1 MALQPYPAFVNG
13 AFASQSPIA
22 DVSDL
27 VNWYVERFP
36 QEGAK
41 SKAALYPTPGVRRF
55 AQSSQS
61 NGRAMFSTAATN
73 GRTFGVIGGRLVEI
87 SIAGVV
93 TERGTVALDANP
105 ATICTNGDGGGQL
118 LVTAGSNGYNF
129 DLTTNTLTQIANL
142 NGRATMGG
150 FAYGYGL
157 VFDKAT
163 ATVYLSD
170 LFDFTVFDPT
180 QFFQRTIGSDA
191 WNAMCVT
198 SWGQIFLP
206 GTKTRD
212 YWYNAGTFPIPFAPA
227 QSGLQADGIAAT
239 FSVKE
244 CAGTLAW
251 LSTNADGGYEVMA
264 AAGYRAEKISTEG
277 VEFSI
282 SRMTRIDDAVAESYK
297 DQGHAFYLLKFPTAG
312 ITWCYDFLTKLWH
325 ARGTWQPNLTAY
337 QAWRPTFHCF
347 AFGKHLWC
355 DSNTGNIY
363 ESDIS
368 FPSDVYNDAGDA
380 QLVIRRV
387 RTAPSICR
395 GHQVLDFGRFELLM
409 QTGEGNANDPAM
421 VPVIAKQS
429 SNDGGRTWGNERLCG
444 VGRIGEYLTRVHWE
458 QNGSAIDR
466 AERIIATD
474 PINNWRI
481 IDAFYDISGEFG
493 AAA

>member
-1 MALQPYPAFVNG
+1 MLQPYPAFVGG
-13 AFASQSPIA
+13 ANASQSPIA

-27 VNWYVERFP
+27 INWYVEILP
-36 QEGAK
+36 QPGAK
-41 SKAALYPTPGVRRF
+41 SKAAFYPTPGVRRF
-55 AQSSQS
+55 AQSTQAV
-61 NGRAMFSTAATN
+61 GRAMFSTAATN
-73 GRTFGVIGGRLVEI
+73 GRTFGVIGLRLVEI
-87 SIAGVV
+87 TIAGVV
-93 TERGTVALDANP
+93 TERGTVAIDANP

-118 LVTAGSNGYNF
+118 LITAGSNGYSY
-129 DLTTNTLTQIANL
+129 DLGTNTLTQVATL
-142 NGRATMGG
+142 NGKATMGG

-227 QSGLQADGIAAT
+227 QSGLQADGIAAS

-264 AAGYRAEKISTEG
+264 ATGYRAEVISTEG
-277 VEFSI
+277 VNFSI
-282 SRMTRIDDAVAESYK
+282 SRMARIDDAVAESYK

-325 ARGTWQPNLTAY
+325 TRGTWQPMLGAY

-395 GHQVLDFGRFELLM
+395 GHQMLDFGRFELLM
-409 QTGEGNANDPAM
+409 QTGEGNANDPGM
-421 VPVIAKQS
+421 VPVIVKQS
-429 SNDGGRTWGNERLCG
+429 SNDGGRTWGNERQCG
-444 VGRIGEYLTRVHWE
+444 VGRTGEYLTRVHWE

-466 AERIIATD
+466 AERVIATD
-474 PINNWRI
+474 PINNWRL
-481 IDAFYDISGEFG
+481 IDALYDISGEFG

>member
-1 MALQPYPAFVNG
+1 MALQPYPAFVGGNN
-13 AFASQSPIA
+13 ASQSPIA
-22 DVSDL
+22 DVSSL
-27 VNWYVERFP
+27 INWYVELFP
-36 QEGAK
+36 QDGAK
-41 SKAALYPTPGVRRF
+41 SKAALYPIPGVQRF
-55 AQSSQS
+55 GRSTQSG
-61 NGRAMFSTAATN
+61 GRAMYSTAAVN
-73 GRTFGVIGGRLVEI
+73 GRVFGVIGLRLVEI
-87 SIAGVV
+87 NIAGAV

-118 LVTAGSNGYNF
+118 LITAGSNGYNY
-129 DLTTNTLTQIANL
+129 DLATNTLSVIATL
-142 NGRATMGG
+142 TGKATMGG

-227 QSGLQADGIAAT
+227 QSGLQADGIGAT

-244 CAGTLAW
+244 CAGSLAW

-264 AAGYRAEKISTEG
+264 AQGYRGQKISTEA
-277 VEFSI
+277 VEYSI
-282 SRMTRIDDAVAESYK
+282 SRMTRIDDATAESYK

-312 ITWCYDFLTKLWH
+312 ITWVYDFATSIWH
-325 ARGTWQPNLTAY
+325 VRGTWQPTTAEY

-355 DSNTGNIY
+355 DSNSGAIY

-368 FPSDVYNDAGDA
+368 FTKDVYNDAETE

-395 GHQVLDFGRFELLM
+395 GHQMMDFGRFELLM
-409 QTGEGNANDPAM
+409 QTGEGNTVDPGM
-421 VPVIAKQS
+421 VPVVTKQS
-429 SNDGGRTWGNERLCG
+429 SNDGGRTWGTERTCSA
-444 VGRIGEYLTRVHWE
+444 GRKGEYLKRVYWE

-466 AERIIATD
+466 SERVICSD